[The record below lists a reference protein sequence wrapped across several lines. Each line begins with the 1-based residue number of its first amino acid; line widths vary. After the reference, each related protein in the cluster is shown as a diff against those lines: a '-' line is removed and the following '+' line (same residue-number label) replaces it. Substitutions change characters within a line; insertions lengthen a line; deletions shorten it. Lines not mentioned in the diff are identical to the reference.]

1 MQEML
6 DSEDVLVVL
15 NLFSKQNKNYN
26 EICIAASKIASFSFY
41 IDGDISVKEL
51 GGNCGCHQYN
61 VIKYCSIKS
70 NSLFQK
76 HKRRCVFLLI
86 FLVIQVF
93 FIFVFFIIFLSE
105 VSHLSLLMS

>member
-1 MQEML
+1 ML

-15 NLFSKQNKNYN
+15 NLFTKKNKNYN

-51 GGNCGCHQYN
+51 GVNCGCHQHN

-76 HKRRCVFLLI
+76 HKRRCVFSLI
-86 FLVIQVF
+86 FLVIQVYIF
-93 FIFVFFIIFLSE
+93 FLYNYFVKSVL
-105 VSHLSLLMS
+105 LLMS

>member
-70 NSLFQK
+70 KSKLIPKTKKKVRFFAYISSDTGIIFFLNNSFVK
-76 HKRRCVFLLI
+76 CVLLLI
-86 FLVIQVF
+86 
-93 FIFVFFIIFLSE
+93 S
-105 VSHLSLLMS
+105 